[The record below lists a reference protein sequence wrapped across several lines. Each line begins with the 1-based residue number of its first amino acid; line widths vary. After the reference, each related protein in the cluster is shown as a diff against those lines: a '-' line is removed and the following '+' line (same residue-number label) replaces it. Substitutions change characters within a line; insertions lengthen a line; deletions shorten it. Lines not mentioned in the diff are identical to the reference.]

1 MEKCTVSKEAHIFKI
16 LTNCRDIGIIRLEN
30 NMSLANI
37 ALNQILIM
45 FLLIIAGVICY
56 KFRIIDKTVN
66 KKLSEFLLQ
75 IVNPLLI
82 FNSYQRDF
90 SKELLN
96 GLLVSFVLAFITHM
110 VAIGTSYLLLR
121 GSNKDDITIERF
133 SVIYTN
139 CGFMGIPLING
150 IIGSEGVFYITAYL
164 TVFNLLIW
172 SQGIIMMTGRQ
183 SPKALIKTLISPT
196 IIATLLG
203 IISFALRMKVPDL
216 LFESFEYIANMNTP
230 LAMIIAGVT
239 IAQTAI
245 WKAFMKIRIYLVVI
259 LSQFIIPL
267 VLLLLYTR
275 FHINGN
281 VITAAIL
288 AAGCPAAATGTLFAL
303 RYNKNSLYA
312 SEIFG
317 ITTIASLVS
326 IPILMAIT
334 GIMVGN

>member
-1 MEKCTVSKEAHIFKI
+1 
-16 LTNCRDIGIIRLEN
+16 
-30 NMSLANI
+30 MSLANI

-45 FLLIIAGVICY
+45 FLIIIAGIICF
-56 KFRIIDKTVN
+56 KVHIINTTVN

-82 FNSYQRDF
+82 FNSYQREF
-90 SKELLN
+90 SIELLD
-96 GLLVSFVLAFITHM
+96 GLFISFLLGFITHLF
-110 VAIGTSYLLLR
+110 AIVVSHVILR
-121 GSNKDDITIERF
+121 GKNQEDVILERF

-164 TVFNLLIW
+164 TVFNFLIW
-172 SQGIIMMTGRQ
+172 SQGVIMMTGKQ
-183 SPKALIKTLISPT
+183 TPKAMVKTLVSPT
-196 IIATLLG
+196 ILATFLG
-203 IISFALRMKVPDL
+203 IIAFAAQIRVPSIIFQSFD
-216 LFESFEYIANMNTP
+216 YIASMNTP
-230 LAMIIAGVT
+230 MAMIIAGVT
-239 IAQTAI
+239 IAQTDI
-245 WKAFMKIRIYLVVI
+245 WKSFFKIRIYLVVF
-259 LSQFIIPL
+259 LRLFAIPL
-267 VLLLLYTR
+267 VLLFLYTR
-275 FHINGN
+275 FPINSN

-334 GIMVGN
+334 GLLVNN

>member
-1 MEKCTVSKEAHIFKI
+1 
-16 LTNCRDIGIIRLEN
+16 
-30 NMSLANI
+30 MSLANI

-45 FLLIIAGVICY
+45 FLLIITGIISY
-56 KFRIIDKTVN
+56 KTHIIDVAAN

-82 FNSYQRDF
+82 FNSYQREF

-96 GLLVSFVLAFITHM
+96 GLLISFVLAFVTHF
-110 VAIGTSYLLLR
+110 ASIGVSYLFLR
-121 GSNKDDITIERF
+121 GKNTDDVALERF

-172 SQGIIMMTGRQ
+172 TQGVIMMTGRQ
-183 SPKALIKTLISPT
+183 SPKALVKTLISPT

-203 IISFALRMKVPDL
+203 IITFAIQIKVP
-216 LFESFEYIANMNTP
+216 FIVFQSFEYIANMNTP
-230 LAMIIAGVT
+230 MAMIIAGVT
-239 IAQTAI
+239 IAQTEI
-245 WKAFMKIRIYLVVI
+245 WRAFFKLRIYLVVLI
-259 LSQFIIPL
+259 RLFIIPMA
-267 VLLLLYTR
+267 LLFLYTR
-275 FHINGN
+275 FQISGS
-281 VITAAIL
+281 VITTAIL
-288 AAGCPAAATGTLFAL
+288 AAACPAAATGTLFAL

-317 ITTIASLVS
+317 ITTILSLVS
-326 IPILMAIT
+326 IPILMGIT
-334 GIMVGN
+334 GVLVS

>member
-1 MEKCTVSKEAHIFKI
+1 
-16 LTNCRDIGIIRLEN
+16 
-30 NMSLANI
+30 MSLANI

-45 FLLIIAGVICY
+45 FLIIIAGIICF
-56 KFRIIDKTVN
+56 KVHIINKTVN

-82 FNSYQRDF
+82 FNSYQREF
-90 SKELLN
+90 SKELLD
-96 GLLVSFVLAFITHM
+96 GLLISFLLGIITHL
-110 VAIGTSYLLLR
+110 VAIAVSHVFLR
-121 GSNKDDITIERF
+121 GKNKDDVMLERF

-150 IIGSEGVFYITAYL
+150 IIGSQGVFYITAYL

-172 SQGIIMMTGRQ
+172 SQGVIMMTGRQ
-183 SPKALIKTLISPT
+183 SPKAMVKTLVSPT
-196 IIATLLG
+196 ILATFLGVIAFATQLRVPY
-203 IISFALRMKVPDL
+203 IIFQSFD
-216 LFESFEYIANMNTP
+216 YIASMNTP
-230 LAMIIAGVT
+230 MAMIIAGVT
-239 IAQTAI
+239 IAQTDI
-245 WKAFMKIRIYLVVI
+245 WKSFFKVRIYLVVF
-259 LSQFIIPL
+259 LRLFAIPL

-275 FHINGN
+275 FNINSN

-334 GIMVGN
+334 GVLVNN

>member
-1 MEKCTVSKEAHIFKI
+1 
-16 LTNCRDIGIIRLEN
+16 
-30 NMSLANI
+30 MSLANI

-45 FLLIIAGVICY
+45 FFIILIGVICF
-56 KFRIIDKTVN
+56 KTHIVDQTVN

-82 FNSYQRDF
+82 YNSYQREF

-96 GLLVSFVLAFITHM
+96 GLLISFLLAIVTHL
-110 VAIGTSYLLLR
+110 ASILGSYLFLR
-121 GSNKDDITIERF
+121 GKNRDDVTLERF

-172 SQGIIMMTGRQ
+172 TQGVVMMTGKQ
-183 SPKALIKTLISPT
+183 SPKAMAKTLISPT
-196 IIATLLG
+196 ILATLLG
-203 IISFALRMKVPDL
+203 MISFGVQFRLPLIVFK
-216 LFESFEYIANMNTP
+216 SFEYIADMNTP
-230 LAMIIAGVT
+230 MAMIIAGVT
-239 IAQTAI
+239 IAQTNI
-245 WKAFMKIRIYLVVI
+245 KKSFLKWRIYLVV
-259 LSQFIIPL
+259 LLRLFVIP
-267 VLLLLYTR
+267 LLLLLIYTR
-275 FHINGN
+275 FSINSN
-281 VITAAIL
+281 VITAAVL

-317 ITTIASLVS
+317 ITTLVSLVS

-334 GIMVGN
+334 GMLV

>member
-1 MEKCTVSKEAHIFKI
+1 
-16 LTNCRDIGIIRLEN
+16 
-30 NMSLANI
+30 MSLANI

-45 FLLIIAGVICY
+45 FLLIITGIISY
-56 KFRIIDKTVN
+56 KTHIIDVTAN

-82 FNSYQRDF
+82 FNSYQREF

-96 GLLVSFVLAFITHM
+96 GLLISFVLAFVTHF
-110 VAIGTSYLLLR
+110 ASIGVSYLFLR
-121 GSNKDDITIERF
+121 GKNKDDVALERF

-172 SQGIIMMTGRQ
+172 TQGVIMMTGRQ
-183 SPKALIKTLISPT
+183 SPKALVKTLISPT

-203 IISFALRMKVPDL
+203 IITFAIQIKVP
-216 LFESFEYIANMNTP
+216 FIVFQSFEYIANMNTP
-230 LAMIIAGVT
+230 MAMIIAGVT
-239 IAQTAI
+239 IAQTEI
-245 WKAFMKIRIYLVVI
+245 WRAFLKLRIYLVVLI
-259 LSQFIIPL
+259 RLFIIPMA
-267 VLLLLYTR
+267 LLFLYTR
-275 FHINGN
+275 FQISGS

-288 AAGCPAAATGTLFAL
+288 AASCPAAATGTLFAL

-317 ITTIASLVS
+317 ITTILSLIS
-326 IPILMAIT
+326 IPILMGIT
-334 GIMVGN
+334 GVLVS

>member
-1 MEKCTVSKEAHIFKI
+1 
-16 LTNCRDIGIIRLEN
+16 
-30 NMSLANI
+30 MSLANL

-45 FLLIIAGVICY
+45 FLIIIAGIICFKY
-56 KFRIIDKTVN
+56 HIIDKIVN

-82 FNSYQRDF
+82 FNSYQREF
-90 SKELLN
+90 SKELLD
-96 GLLVSFVLAFITHM
+96 GLLVSFLLAIITHL
-110 VAIGTSYLLLR
+110 VAIFVSYAFLR
-121 GSNKDDITIERF
+121 GKNKDDITLERF

-172 SQGIIMMTGRQ
+172 SQGVIMMTGKQ
-183 SPKALIKTLISPT
+183 SPKAMAKTLISPT
-196 IIATLLG
+196 IVATLLG
-203 IISFALRMKVPDL
+203 ILAFATQIRVPYIV
-216 LFESFEYIANMNTP
+216 FQSFEYIANMNTP

-239 IAQTAI
+239 IAQTDI
-245 WKAFMKIRIYLVVI
+245 WKSFFKLRIYFVV
-259 LSQFIIPL
+259 LLRLLLIPL
-267 VLLLLYTR
+267 VLLFIYTR
-275 FHINGN
+275 FDISSN

-317 ITTIASLVS
+317 ITTLASLVS

-334 GIMVGN
+334 GILVNN